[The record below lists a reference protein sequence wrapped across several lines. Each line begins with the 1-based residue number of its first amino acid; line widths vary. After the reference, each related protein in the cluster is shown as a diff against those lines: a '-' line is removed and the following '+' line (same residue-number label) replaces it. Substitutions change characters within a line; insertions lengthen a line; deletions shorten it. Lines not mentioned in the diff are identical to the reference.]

1 MMEEKQLK
9 ILFRTL
15 DDVRHQNGT
24 EYWYAKELFIC
35 LGYDLWESFTPVIE
49 RARIACM
56 NSGGDVDVH
65 FSPIERNDGVQTID
79 DIKLTRYAAYL
90 IAVNGD
96 PKKQEI
102 AFAQAYFV
110 SKTRQL
116 EELQQH
122 FEYFQRLEARE
133 KLKLTEKEFGDMV
146 FARGV
151 DGPGIAKIK
160 HRGDQEL
167 FGQDK
172 YTSMKKFLK
181 VPPNR
186 AIADMLPTV
195 TLKAKDLAAAMT
207 IENARQKNLQGLFS
221 IGTEHVQNNKSVRGA
236 LVQSGIT
243 PENIPPAEDIKAV
256 ESRHRKQLKELRQK
270 QKEDLNLLAMTKTA
284 KAEEDLL

>member
-1 MMEEKQLK
+1 MEEKQLK
-9 ILFRTL
+9 ILFHTL

-24 EYWYAKELFIC
+24 EYWYAKELYLC
-35 LGYDLWESFTPVIE
+35 LGYDTWESFAPAITE
-49 RARIACM
+49 AKTACL
-56 NSGGDVDVH
+56 NAGSEVEEHFVD
-65 FSPIERNDGVQTID
+65 IQRDGFD

-110 SKTRQL
+110 TKTRQL

-122 FEYFQRLEARE
+122 FESLQRLEARE
-133 KLKLTEKEFGDMV
+133 KLKVTEKEFGDMV

-151 DGPGIAKIK
+151 DGAGIAKIK

-186 AIADMLPTV
+186 AIADVLPTV

-207 IENARQKNLQGLFS
+207 IENARQKNLQGLVP
-221 IGTEHVQNNKSVRGA
+221 IGTEHVKNNRSVRGA
-236 LVQSGIT
+236 LVESGIK
-243 PENIPPAEDIKAV
+243 PESIPPAEDIKAV
-256 ESRHRKQLKELRQK
+256 ESRHRKQLKELRIK
-270 QKEDLNLLAMTKTA
+270 QQ
-284 KAEEDLL
+284 EEMGRISPGKVAD